1 MIADQ
6 FVLINKVTWVIDEV
20 SAVVVSDISEDRKTG
35 VIEAPQSSDLD
46 ESHQG
51 LEAPELAREGLI
63 LKKSFHVTIFTVD
76 NF

>member
-35 VIEAPQSSDLD
+35 VIEAPQSSELD
-46 ESHQG
+46 ESH
-51 LEAPELAREGLI
+51 PELAREGLI

-76 NF
+76 NL

>member
-1 MIADQ
+1 MYLRHYEPSDYRESTQ

-46 ESHQG
+46 
-51 LEAPELAREGLI
+51 
-63 LKKSFHVTIFTVD
+63 
-76 NF
+76 